1 MLMGLL
7 KRKNDYATKA
17 ILDSKIND
25 LKDQHISDEVKK
37 VNDKVKKNIT
47 DISNFKSPLDQEK
60 STIDNLEREISYFR
74 GKDYYFNSWLS
85 SKPTFNSLTTGT
97 DSLYIEKW
105 KSVGSNYNSEI
116 VAVKNAS
123 NNTPKMKISN
133 EIIRVKFSDGDY
145 FKQEKV
151 DYIKNKIINFY
162 IVYKLTPR
170 IITENGLVQVNGL
183 FGNLKMEILKILYII
198 DTMMV

>member
-74 GKDYYFNSWLS
+74 GKDYYFNSWYRL
-85 SKPTFNSLTTGT
+85 NL
-97 DSLYIEKW
+97 LLIHLQ
-105 KSVGSNYNSEI
+105 
-116 VAVKNAS
+116 
-123 NNTPKMKISN
+123 
-133 EIIRVKFSDGDY
+133 
-145 FKQEKV
+145 QEQIH
-151 DYIKNKIINFY
+151 Y
-162 IVYKLTPR
+162 T
-170 IITENGLVQVNGL
+170 
-183 FGNLKMEILKILYII
+183 
-198 DTMMV
+198 